1 MTAIDDSGVSTTGR
15 QPLECGPCTVPAART
30 RSAPI
35 NARTAINTLSSLL
48 FLLLVAHTTAYQ
60 QQMWPPSRVIH
71 VHPVVVVLAYALGVL
86 TLLLWIGG
94 RRAPEP
100 AQRLARW
107 LPIVAWCLLGIGVA
121 IIPVFLPGLSPA

>member
-1 MTAIDDSGVSTTGR
+1 M
-15 QPLECGPCTVPAART
+15 
-30 RSAPI
+30 

-48 FLLLVAHTTAYQ
+48 FLLLVAHTTGYHH
-60 QQMWPPSRVIH
+60 QMWAPTPVIH
-71 VHPVVVVLAYALGVL
+71 VHPVIVALAYALGVL

-94 RRAPEP
+94 RRTPEP

-107 LPIVAWCLLGIGVA
+107 LPIVAWCLLGVGVA

>member
-1 MTAIDDSGVSTTGR
+1 M
-15 QPLECGPCTVPAART
+15 
-30 RSAPI
+30 

-71 VHPVVVVLAYALGVL
+71 VHPVIVALAYALGLL

-94 RRAPEP
+94 RRAPES

-107 LPIVAWCLLGIGVA
+107 LPIVAWCLLGVGVA

>member
-1 MTAIDDSGVSTTGR
+1 M
-15 QPLECGPCTVPAART
+15 
-30 RSAPI
+30 

-48 FLLLVAHTTAYQ
+48 FLLLV
-60 QQMWPPSRVIH
+60 IH
-71 VHPVVVVLAYALGVL
+71 VHPVIVVLAYALGVL

-107 LPIVAWCLLGIGVA
+107 LPVVAWCLLGVGVA
-121 IIPVFLPGLSPA
+121 IIPVFLSGLPPA